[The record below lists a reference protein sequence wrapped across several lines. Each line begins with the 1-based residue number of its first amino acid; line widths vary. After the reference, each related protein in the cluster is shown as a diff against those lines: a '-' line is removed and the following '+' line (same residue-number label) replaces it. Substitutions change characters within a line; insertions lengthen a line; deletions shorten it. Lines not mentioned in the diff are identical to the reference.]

1 MKTRTLGICLF
12 LLMNVS
18 FIKGQ
23 SLADKV
29 DMWMGTYGAGH
40 CVVGPQLP
48 HGSVNPSPQTA
59 YGGHAGMYPISRYGA
74 LDNCMFQESAGGVTD
89 RYFCH
94 LKSVLIQ
101 VKQITIRPSKVKKPH
116 LTIIR

>member
-59 YGGHAGMYPISRYGA
+59 YGGHAGYVPDQPIRGFGQLHVSGIGWGRYGQIF
-74 LDNCMFQESAGGVTD
+74 LSPQVGFNPGETD
-89 RYFCH
+89 H
-94 LKSVLIQ
+94 DSP
-101 VKQITIRPSKVKKPH
+101 KQGEEATPY
-116 LTIIR
+116 